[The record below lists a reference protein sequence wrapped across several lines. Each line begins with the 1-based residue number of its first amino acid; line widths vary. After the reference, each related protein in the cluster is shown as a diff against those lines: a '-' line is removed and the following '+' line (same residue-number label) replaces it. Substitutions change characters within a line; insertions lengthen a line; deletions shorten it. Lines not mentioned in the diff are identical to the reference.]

1 MIEMTVPIQ
10 KIPDGFSFIKSRAPM
25 PTHTGAKLANRV
37 EMVAFESIMDE
48 FQSAMSQ
55 ANKMP
60 QIMAILTPRRSV
72 MGFLK

>member
-1 MIEMTVPIQ
+1 MEITVPIQ
-10 KIPDGFSFIKSRAPM
+10 KIPEGFSFMNSKAPI

-37 EMVAFESIMDE
+37 EIVAFESIMDV
-48 FQSAMSQ
+48 FHSAMSQ

-60 QIMAILTPRRSV
+60 QIMAILTPLWSV